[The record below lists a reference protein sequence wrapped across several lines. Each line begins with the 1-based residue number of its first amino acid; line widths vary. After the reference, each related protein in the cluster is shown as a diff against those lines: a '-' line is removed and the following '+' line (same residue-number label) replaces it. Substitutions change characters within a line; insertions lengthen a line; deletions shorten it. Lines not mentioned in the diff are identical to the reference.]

1 MKLGTRLKEVSFF
14 QVAGTPDLFLTAEDT
29 GVLLGATLLCV
40 RQMASATK
48 WTRSHVV
55 RLPGE
60 LAARTLYPMDTL
72 LAFAFNR
79 WDTQCGDFRTFISDR
94 VNRMFRDG
102 FCSLEEWKLSKEWRV
117 TLATKLFGAE
127 LEELLARAA
136 PGDELLSALSVE
148 QVAQLR
154 AVDLALFLLAQ
165 VLELS
170 VSEILGRVFGG
181 EERR

>member
-1 MKLGTRLKEVSFF
+1 MRLHTRLREINFY
-14 QVAGTPDLFLTAEDT
+14 QVAGVPDLFLTGEDT
-29 GVLLGATLLCV
+29 SVLLGATLSCV

-60 LAARTLYPMDTL
+60 IAARTLYPVDTIL
-72 LAFAFNR
+72 SFAFNR
-79 WDTQCGDFRTFISDR
+79 WDTQCGDFRTFIADR
-94 VNRMFRDG
+94 VNRLLKEG

-117 TLATKLFGAE
+117 TLAARLFGAE

-136 PGDELLSALSVE
+136 PGDELLSALSVD
-148 QVAQLR
+148 QVVQLR
-154 AVDLALFLLAQ
+154 ATDLAVFLLAQ

-170 VSEILGRVFGG
+170 VSEILERVF
-181 EERR
+181 EAEARR